1 MEDIAPKLL
10 EKIQKDFE
18 RNYLKNKAV
27 AKLKEKLAKGMAD
40 YKDGHA
46 FAIEIGT
53 LLAEAFQDNISSKI
67 LPDGKMYY
75 NIADRII
82 RPMLKEDFKLISE
95 HSAEIQEVLNKKA
108 KIKIKAI
115 KPEMNE
121 DKVQGIIDIVS
132 GKEKFDE
139 IAYMLNEPIINF
151 SQAIVDD
158 TVKVN
163 AEFQSMSGMS
173 PKIIRTSSGK
183 CCEWCEKIAG
193 IYDYEDAKKSDV
205 FKRHRSCVCLVEFV
219 TSKKIQNVHS
229 KKRSKKEEIEKRIQN
244 SFTKNKEINRKT
256 KAQAKALQEK
266 LKKEMSEK
274 KGR

>member
-10 EKIQKDFE
+10 DEIRKDFE
-18 RNYLKNKAV
+18 KKYLKSKKITALKNKLV
-27 AKLKEKLAKGMAD
+27 NGVVS
-40 YKDGHA
+40 YKDAHD
-46 FAIEIGT
+46 FAIKVGT
-53 LLAEAFQDNISSKI
+53 MLAGVFGGNLSSDI
-67 LPDGKMYY
+67 LPDGRLYY
-75 NIADRII
+75 NIADRVI
-82 RPMLKEDFKLISE
+82 RPMLERDFELITE
-95 HSAEIQEVLNKKA
+95 HSTAIQDILNKQS
-108 KIKIKAI
+108 KIGIKAV
-115 KPEMNE
+115 KPKINT

-132 GKEKFDE
+132 GKEKFDD
-139 IAYMLNEPIINF
+139 IAYMLAEPIINF

-163 AEFQSMSGMS
+163 AEFQSESGMS
-173 PKIIRTSSGK
+173 PKIVRTSSGK

-193 IYDYEDAKKSDV
+193 VYDYEDAKKSDV

-219 TSKKIQNVHS
+219 TNKKIQNVHS
-229 KKRSKKEEIEKRIQN
+229 KRKARQEEIEKRIQN